1 MVLVL
6 PARLLQTIAN
16 SAYRGHRISQAVG
29 DRQRAPLC
37 PCAGRRAIMTTV
49 EAHRVRAREPVTL
62 RDVAAAAGVH
72 TATASRALN
81 PDTRKLVNSDTA
93 QRVLDVATDLG
104 YRPNPIARGLK
115 TSRSYTVGVVVPDL
129 RNPLFPPIARG
140 IEERLE
146 PAGYTSLLANTD
158 NDPEREQLSFDA
170 LRARQVD
177 GYITASAR
185 RRHPLLE
192 ELAANARP
200 LVLVNRATDD
210 ANVPS
215 VVPDDSDGMRQAV
228 EHVAALGHR
237 RVAHLAG
244 PFELTTGVHRHEGFV
259 GGMRAAGLTV
269 DPDLVVAG
277 SLFTEAEGARQ
288 CRELLARG
296 REFTAV
302 LAGNDL
308 LALGCLDALREA
320 GLDCP
325 RDVSVVGFNDMD
337 WSARFSP
344 PLTTVRVPHHRL
356 GIAAADLL
364 LERLSDRDAPVRHV
378 VLPVELVVRGSTAAP
393 RDA

>member
-1 MVLVL
+1 MRPV
-6 PARLLQTIAN
+6 PP
-16 SAYRGHRISQAVG
+16 H
-29 DRQRAPLC
+29 RAPTGV
-37 PCAGRRAIMTTV
+37 PA
-49 EAHRVRAREPVTL
+49 TL

-72 TATASRALN
+72 PATASRALN
-81 PDTRKLVNSDTA
+81 LDTRALVNADTA
-93 QRVLDVATDLG
+93 RRVLDAATELG

-158 NDPEREQLSFDA
+158 NDPERELLSFDA

-185 RRHPLLE
+185 REHPLLQ
-192 ELAANARP
+192 ELAANGRP
-200 LVLVNRATDD
+200 LVLVNRRTDD
-210 ANVPS
+210 DALPS
-215 VVPDDSDGMRQAV
+215 VVPDDRDGMRQAV
-228 EHVAALGHR
+228 AHLAALGHTR
-237 RVAHLAG
+237 LVHLAG
-244 PFELTTGVHRHEGFV
+244 PSDLSTGAHRHEGFV
-259 GGMRAAGLTV
+259 HGMRAAGLPV
-269 DPDLVVAG
+269 DPGLVVTGAG
-277 SLFTEAEGARQ
+277 FTEAEGARL

-296 REFTAV
+296 ARFTGV

-308 LALGCLDALREA
+308 MALGCIDALRAA

-337 WSARFSP
+337 WSERFSP
-344 PLTTVRVPHHRL
+344 PLTTVRVPHQQL

-364 LERLSDRDAPVRHV
+364 LERLGDAAADVRHV

-393 RDA
+393 PGKVPT